1 MAHRA
6 HRALL
11 ARCFSSSPHGVPP
24 PPPPPPPS
32 TAQALWN
39 RLLPDNDPKLR
50 EYKEREARVIKEQL
64 TRSKFVEAARAGG
77 RDKLFTAGPELLA
90 PEAPFPEATLTSVR
104 EPPAPPLGTAEL
116 FSGAHA
122 TVVTLAFQGSSQ
134 AQLVPWHNGLWEAL
148 APGTGGYAAPP
159 SAGARAHGG
168 AVAPLQLVNVLYL
181 QGWVWQ
187 WGLVARAVA
196 HGTRAALPQEVVEAT
211 YLALQPSAREAD
223 HFCDRLRVHN
233 RVMGHVLLVDRAG
246 HVRWRAHG
254 LPGEGEVAALV
265 EATRTLVAV
274 GSGEGGARGRRGGS
288 GSARGGS
295 GAVSP
300 PPFF

>member
-1 MAHRA
+1 VLTAA
-6 HRALL
+6 PASSIPAAL
-11 ARCFSSSPHGVPP
+11 RPP
-24 PPPPPPPS
+24 
-32 TAQALWN
+32 
-39 RLLPDNDPKLR
+39 
-50 EYKEREARVIKEQL
+50 
-64 TRSKFVEAARAGG
+64 
-77 RDKLFTAGPELLA
+77 AGPELLA
-90 PEAPFPEATLTSVR
+90 PAPDALFPEATLTSVR
-104 EPPAPPLGTAEL
+104 DPAPPPVGSGEL

-148 APGTGGYAAPP
+148 APGAGGYAAPP

-181 QGWVWQ
+181 QGWLWQ
-187 WGLVARAVA
+187 WQLVARAVA
-196 HGTRAALPQEVVEAT
+196 GGTRAALPQEVMEAT
-211 YLALQPSAREAD
+211 YLAQQPSAREAD

-265 EATRTLVAV
+265 EATRALVSV
-274 GSGEGGARGRRGGS
+274 GTGEGRGKKGRGGS
-288 GSARGGS
+288 A
-295 GAVSP
+295 ASP

>member
-6 HRALL
+6 RALL
-11 ARCFSSSPHGVPP
+11 VRCFSSGAPP
-24 PPPPPPPS
+24 PPPPAPP
-32 TAQALWN
+32 AQTLWD
-39 RLLPDNDPKLR
+39 RLLPDNDPKLK
-50 EYKEREARVIKEQL
+50 EYKEREARVIREQL

-90 PEAPFPEATLTSVR
+90 PEVLFPEASLTSVR
-104 EPPAPPLGTAEL
+104 EPPQAPLGTAEL

-187 WGLVARAVA
+187 WQLVARAVA
-196 HGTRAALPQEVVEAT
+196 SGTRAALPQEVVEAT

-265 EATRTLVAV
+265 EATRALVSV
-274 GSGEGGARGRRGGS
+274 GTGEGGGGRGKRGRGGS
-288 GSARGGS
+288 A
-295 GAVSP
+295 ATP